1 MPEERVCAA
10 CGRHVWA
17 DDRYCP
23 GCGVA
28 FGGVRGRAEG
38 RPTLPGFDYHFV
50 QGLGWG
56 LGLAVASVIAS
67 IIMLLLIVLATHGI
81 R

>member
-1 MPEERVCAA
+1 MPEEKVCAA
-10 CGRHVWA
+10 CGRRIWS

-23 GCGVA
+23 GCGIA
-28 FGGVRGRAEG
+28 FGGVPRVDRKA
-38 RPTLPGFDYHFV
+38 TLPGFEYHLV

-56 LGLAVASVIAS
+56 LGLASAGAIA
-67 IIMLLLIVLATHGI
+67 

>member
-1 MPEERVCAA
+1 VPEERVCAA
-10 CGRHVWA
+10 CGRRVWA

-23 GCGVA
+23 GCGIDFA
-28 FGGVRGRAEG
+28 GAPARAAKG
-38 RPTLPGFDYHFV
+38 TTLPGFEYHFV

-56 LGLAVASVIAS
+56 LGLAAAGVIIS
-67 IIMLLLIVLATHGI
+67 MITLLLVAVVAHGV